1 MHKNKKGVSNMAY
14 GITSESQLIDL
25 ATRESAVE
33 KIKSTAADFT
43 NCASVVRD
51 ASSECN
57 AEALSVEGATMQPTI
72 DDLAEQIDSIKG
84 SVEALAENILSVA
97 TEVYNAQ
104 SQELQAYQEKLRREA
119 EAQNNE

>member
-1 MHKNKKGVSNMAY
+1 M
-14 GITSESQLIDL
+14 
-25 ATRESAVE
+25 
-33 KIKSTAADFT
+33 
-43 NCASVVRD
+43 VRD

-104 SQELQAYQEKLRREA
+104 SQELQAYQEKLTREA